1 MNSVTRKYM
10 QLLSRIQVNDR
21 GNLVNI
27 TWHAG
32 NLPHADATHFIGNW
46 AGNQE
51 VLNIDTSNPNINAD
65 QVAAAML
72 LHIRYQCRVRL
83 VQYIMYLSTKDSIQY
98 STNLVIVN
106 STAVGFVN
114 VLGDPN
120 EMGDISAPF
129 GAGSD
134 ISLQTFTDYY
144 EKLYSR
150 YIATYRN
157 KPTLL
162 TDTICHSSCHDSCYG
177 SRSRR

>member
-21 GNLVNI
+21 GNLGI
-27 TWHAG
+27 SWHAG
-32 NLPHADATHFIGNW
+32 NKPHASATHFIGNW

-51 VLNIDTSNPNINAD
+51 VLNIDTSNPNINAS

-72 LHIRYQCRVRL
+72 LHIRYQSRVRL
-83 VQYIMYLSTKDSIQY
+83 VRYIMYLTGAGA
-98 STNLVIVN
+98 IVDT
-106 STAVGFVN
+106 TAVGFVN
-114 VLGDPN
+114 ILGDPAA
-120 EMGDISAPF
+120 MGDISAPF

-150 YIATYRN
+150 YVATYRN
-157 KPTLL
+157 APTLL
-162 TDTICHSSCHDSCYG
+162 TDTICHSSCHSSCYG

>member
-10 QLLSRIQVNDR
+10 QLLGRIQVNDR
-21 GNLVNI
+21 GNFGI
-27 TWHAG
+27 SWHAG
-32 NLPHADATHFIGNW
+32 SLPHASATHFIGNW

-51 VLNIDTSNPNINAD
+51 GLNIDTSNPNINAD

-83 VQYIMYLSTKDSIQY
+83 VRYIMYLTGSGA
-98 STNLVIVN
+98 IVD

-114 VLGDPN
+114 ILGDPN
-120 EMGDISAPF
+120 AMGDISAPF

-150 YIATYRN
+150 YVATYRN
-157 KPTLL
+157 VPTIL
-162 TDTICHSSCHDSCYG
+162 TDTICHSNCHSSCYG